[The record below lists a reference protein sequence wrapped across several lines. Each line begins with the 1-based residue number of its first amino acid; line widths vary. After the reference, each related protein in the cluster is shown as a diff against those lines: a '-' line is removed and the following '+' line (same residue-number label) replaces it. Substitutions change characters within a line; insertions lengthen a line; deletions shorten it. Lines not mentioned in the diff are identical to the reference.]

1 MNTSLRYPI
10 LAACLAALSLPA
22 HAVPTLVVYDAN
34 NGNLQ
39 VIQDNA
45 TVASNAA
52 LSTQSGGVDS
62 NPAALAVAYIGTVG
76 DWTVNIVASV
86 VNNVETLSGTVT
98 SNFTPNYEGFNY
110 DEIGVFFDADGWT
123 SGPGTNEVT
132 SLSGTV
138 GGSAGSNLYAGLY
151 TDPSSYLVDYFYNTE
166 TLLNPPGAFSPP
178 GPGAYSVSGRGPI
191 PVGSLY
197 SLVPFV
203 DIQTYGTGATST
215 FLDKVT
221 VPDNASTA
229 ALFGV
234 ALLVLCAVRRRQVCA
249 AL

>member
-10 LAACLAALSLPA
+10 LAACLAALSA
-22 HAVPTLVVYDAN
+22 SAYAVPTLVVYDVNQGA
-34 NGNLQ
+34 LQ
-39 VIQDNA
+39 AIQDN
-45 TVASNAA
+45 VAAPGNNY
-52 LSTQSGGVDS
+52 LSTQNGGADS
-62 NPAALAVAYIGTVG
+62 NPAALAVTYIGTVG

-86 VNNVETLSGTVT
+86 VNNVDLLSGTVT
-98 SNFTPNYEGFNY
+98 SNFTANGYGLNY
-110 DEIGVFFDADGWT
+110 DEIAVWFDADGWT
-123 SGPGTNEVT
+123 AGPGTNEVT

-151 TDPSSYLVDYFYNTE
+151 TDPSSYVVDYFLHP
-166 TLLNPPGAFSPP
+166 TLLNPPGGFLPP
-178 GPGAYSVSGRGPI
+178 GPGAYSVSGSGLI
-191 PVGSLY
+191 PVSSSY

-221 VPDNASTA
+221 VPDTASTA
-229 ALFGV
+229 ALFGL
-234 ALLVLCAVRRRQVCA
+234 ALLALCAVRRRLVCA